1 MCAGGK
7 IGKDSCS
14 VSFNNVFSWRTT
26 LHIDRSLLYLL
37 WNNIY
42 SVFFHRETVVD
53 LWLQDL
59 QIWKAT
65 WLLELF
71 LEARLGRIGR
81 FDCFQ
86 AVWLVSLDLN
96 IPNLYLPLEH
106 KNNPIPSIQISHNF
120 SGLSF
125 AHHAADWLMNWWTN
139 ERSEKLWEVQP
150 SQIYGESTSNYK
162 VTKKH
167 DT

>member
-1 MCAGGK
+1 MVRGWAFLETLDRLIGSLNVFSIFSLDEHMCAGGK

-71 LEARLGRIGR
+71 LEARLGKIGR

-86 AVWLVSLDLN
+86 AVWLVSLD
-96 IPNLYLPLEH
+96 H
-106 KNNPIPSIQISHNF
+106 FKHSKS
-120 SGLSF
+120 
-125 AHHAADWLMNWWTN
+125 
-139 ERSEKLWEVQP
+139 
-150 SQIYGESTSNYK
+150 
-162 VTKKH
+162 VTPFRA
-167 DT
+167 